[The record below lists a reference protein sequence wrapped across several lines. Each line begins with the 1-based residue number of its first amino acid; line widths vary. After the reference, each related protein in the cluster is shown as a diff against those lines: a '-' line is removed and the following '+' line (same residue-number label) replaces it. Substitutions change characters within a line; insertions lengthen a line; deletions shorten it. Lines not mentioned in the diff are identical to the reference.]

1 RVESRTQEVLA
12 LQRENTRLRIIEE
25 REQLYSDMHDSIG
38 ARLTNINIC
47 NTVAV
52 SELHKN
58 TVMVEDMLKRIDS
71 NCEVAIDDM
80 KRLISRNSNLVED
93 EPLLGDEMV
102 ERIRNRLAI
111 RGILLRERISVPP
124 GTFDGRRSH
133 QIKEIL
139 EELVSNVLKYSQADS
154 VHLNAKIRHDEL
166 ILEFSDDGVGLGS
179 GGQKSGFGL
188 RNIRKRLERLEGRC
202 TMHSAP
208 GRGVRF
214 HITVPVG

>member
-1 RVESRTQEVLA
+1 
-12 LQRENTRLRIIEE
+12 
-25 REQLYSDMHDSIG
+25 
-38 ARLTNINIC
+38 
-47 NTVAV
+47 
-52 SELHKN
+52 
-58 TVMVEDMLKRIDS
+58 
-71 NCEVAIDDM
+71 
-80 KRLISRNSNLVED
+80 
-93 EPLLGDEMV
+93 MV

-154 VHLNAKIRHDEL
+154 VHLNAKIRHEEL
-166 ILEFSDDGVGLGS
+166 ILEFSDDGVGLENGE
-179 GGQKSGFGL
+179 QKSGFGL

-202 TMHSAP
+202 TMQSAP